1 MSVTGYDF
9 CGWATKND
17 LKCADGRVI
26 RHGAFTANDGKRV
39 PLVWNHQHNS
49 PSCVLGHAIL
59 ENRDDGVFAYGFFN
73 DTQQGQDAKDYVK
86 HGDVEAL
93 SIWANNLQQD
103 GSDVLH
109 GVIRE
114 VSLVLSGANP
124 GAFIESVVHSNE
136 PIDEFEE
143 EGIIYTNEGLIL
155 EHNEPITTEEV
166 VEESSEEI
174 KHSDE
179 KKDSKEET
187 KVADSKEETV
197 QDIVDTMNDKQ
208 KEALYAIVGAVAG
221 KADNS
226 DENDDEDDD
235 EEEKEMAVKHNIFEN
250 ETAEQG
256 NFLSHSDMEAIFAD
270 AKRCGSL
277 REAFE
282 NYTDGGELAHSI
294 DTTGM
299 DVATGTQTYG
309 FNDPDMLFPEYK
321 TFSNRPEFISRRMDW
336 VSVVMNGVHKSP
348 FSRVKSVYAN
358 ITEDEA
364 RARGYIKGHQKVT
377 EVFTTLKRTTDP
389 QTIYKYQKMDR
400 DDVIDITDFDVVQ
413 WIKGEMRIM
422 LDEEIA
428 RAILIGDGRATDS
441 EYHIKEEHIRPIAN
455 DVPLFNIRFA
465 VNVPAGAGD
474 SVVANQFMDDC
485 IRARKNYKGSG
496 NPVMF
501 TTEDMVTNM
510 LLLKDDIGHR
520 LYKSMDEL
528 ATALR
533 VSRIVTVEPME
544 GHQIEVASE
553 DKDLLAVIV
562 NLTDYNVGNDKGG
575 SVSMFDDFDI
585 EYNKYQYLIETRLSG
600 ALIKPFSAITLYKN
614 EAES

>member
-17 LKCADGRVI
+17 LRCADGRVI

-73 DTQQGQDAKDYVK
+73 DTQQGQDAKNYVK

-93 SIWANNLQQD
+93 SIWANNLQQN

-143 EGIIYTNEGLIL
+143 EGIIYTNEGIII
-155 EHNEPITTEEV
+155 EHNEPITTDEV
-166 VEESSEEI
+166 VEESLEEI
-174 KHSDE
+174 RHSDE
-179 KKDSKEET
+179 KEDSKEET
-187 KVADSKEETV
+187 KVAESKEETV
-197 QDIVDTMNDKQ
+197 QDIVDTMNEKQ
-208 KEALYAIVGAVAG
+208 KQALYAIVGAVAE
-221 KADNS
+221 KANNS
-226 DENDDEDDD
+226 DEKDDDD
-235 EEEKEMAVKHNIFEN
+235 EEEEEMAVKHNIFEN
-250 ETAEQG
+250 EVAEQG
-256 NFLSHSDMEAIFAD
+256 NFLSHSDMEAIFSD

-299 DVATGTQTYG
+299 DTAVGQSTYG

-321 TFSNRPEFISRRMDW
+321 AFKTQPEWISRRMDW
-336 VSVVMNGVHKSP
+336 VSVVMNGVHRSP

-364 RARGYIKGHQKVT
+364 RAKGYIKGNQKVS
-377 EVFTTLKRTTDP
+377 EVFSTLKRATDP
-389 QTIYKYQKMDR
+389 QTIYKLQKMDR
-400 DDVIDITDFDVVQ
+400 DDIIDITDFDVVA
-413 WIKGEMRIM
+413 WIKAEMRVM

-428 RAILIGDGRATDS
+428 RSILMGDGRLPDADDKIQET
-441 EYHIKEEHIRPIAN
+441 HVRPICN
-455 DVPLFNIRFA
+455 DVPLFNIRYG
-465 VNVPAGAGD
+465 VEVPHGAGEAE
-474 SVVANQFMDDC
+474 VANQFIDDC
-485 IRARKNYKGSG
+485 LLAREQYRGSG

-501 TTEDMVTNM
+501 TTERMLNRM

-520 LYKSMDEL
+520 LYKTVEEL
-528 ATALR
+528 TTALR
-533 VSRIVTVEPME
+533 VTRIVTVEPMT
-544 GHQIEVASE
+544 GHKIPVGEEQ
-553 DKDLLAVIV
+553 KDLLAIIV
-562 NLTDYNVGNDKGG
+562 NLSDYNVGADRGG
-575 SVSMFDDFDI
+575 AVSLFDDFDI
-585 EYNKYQYLIETRLSG
+585 DYNKYTYLIETRLSG
-600 ALIKPFSAITLYKN
+600 ALIKPFSAITLYKD
-614 EAES
+614 EAAE